1 VSNLGAGNGSG
12 YPNAIDTRQTFIN
25 SSAASPDSA
34 SRLDAEL
41 ANDTLAAIVQVE
53 TALGA
58 KPNGDFASV
67 AARLQQFI
75 PGGGASPVYHTF
87 AAATTITIAGSTH
100 NLATASPLVQV
111 YDNAAPRQAIQ
122 PNTVS
127 IDPASYDV
135 TVTFVTAQSGVVCLA
150 NPVPQ
155 YTTSFTTTTANQTIT
170 ISGLAHALGTPLLF
184 VSVYALVAG
193 KQVRQAG
200 AITIHQTNFTVT
212 VTLATPQTGEI
223 CISAA
228 GPRYSTTFTSQ
239 TDFTIQGG
247 THGLGTGSLLYQ
259 LYNAAPPST
268 PFGFIEPNT
277 LSVDPTSF
285 NVRVTFATAQSG
297 SLLLVGATDLNS
309 HDFEIRDRGVT
320 DVNAVRVF
328 SELGTLEL
336 QMGTGN
342 ACHVQNPTGGI
353 VQTVDQLGN
362 LTIAGGAFKPGGGGW
377 VSPSDE
383 RLKKDIRPFE
393 GGLEALL
400 ALEPIWFRYNGRGGI
415 RPTGQEHIGLL
426 AQAVQTVL
434 PYLVSTQPG
443 TLDYGGPA
451 TDLLTLDD
459 HPLIYLLLNAV
470 KALYQAQQAQ
480 AARLTRIEA
489 ILFPEEV
496 PT

>member
-1 VSNLGAGNGSG
+1 MANLGSGNGSS
-12 YPNAIDTRQTFIN
+12 YPQAIDTRQTFIN
-25 SSAASPDSA
+25 SAAASPDSA

-41 ANDTLAAIVQVE
+41 ANDSLNATVQIE
-53 TALGA
+53 TVLGA
-58 KPNGDFASV
+58 RPNGDFASV

-111 YDNAAPRQAIQ
+111 YDNASPRMAIQ

-127 IDPASYDV
+127 IDPATYDV
-135 TVTFVTAQSGVVCLA
+135 TVTFATAQSGVVCLA

-155 YTTSFTTTTANQTIT
+155 YTTTFTNQTT
-170 ISGLAHALGTPLLF
+170 VTVSGLAHALGTPLLF

-200 AITIHQTNFTVT
+200 AITIHQTTFTVT
-212 VTLATPQTGEI
+212 VTFATAQSGEI

-239 TDFTIQGG
+239 TTVTLLGA

-268 PFGFIEPNT
+268 PFSFIEPGS

-285 NVRVTFATAQSG
+285 NVVVTFLTAQSG
-297 SLLLVGATDLNS
+297 SILLVGATDLNS
-309 HDFEIRDRGVT
+309 HDFQIRDRGIT
-320 DVNAVRVF
+320 DVSAVRVF
-328 SELGTLEL
+328 SELGALEL

-342 ACHVQNPTGGI
+342 ACHVQNATGGI
-353 VQTVDQLGN
+353 VQTVDQFGN
-362 LTIAGGAFKPGGGGW
+362 LTITGTATKPSGGSW
-377 VSPSDE
+377 LSPSDE
-383 RLKKDIRPFE
+383 RLKKDIRPFAD
-393 GGLEALL
+393 GLEALL

-459 HPLIYLLLNAV
+459 HPLIYLLLNAI
-470 KALYQAQQAQ
+470 KALHATQEAQ
-480 AARLTRIEA
+480 AARLARIEA
-489 ILFPEEV
+489 VLFPEEV